1 MGLFSVLDDIQGD
14 VKDISV
20 ATEVITAKDDAT
32 QAFEI
37 YAKPLDKQVLDKF
50 NTLCWL
56 TSTKRTIAPM
66 PKVSLGIAQEVFTML
81 PDASQTNLAKMTA
94 QASAGNKL
102 RLEEIIDAEDL
113 TVPTEIIEA
122 INNILTIYALNKEY
136 IDGVLIGL
144 EHICTTINDNLI
156 RFKDSPPILLYGHV
170 AINLLTTDI
179 VELHHSNGLYSS
191 YDKYAGVL
199 DVKFSKLYESLRNSE
214 ILAEVIPCTGEQHID
229 TSLDSLTRD
238 INNLYCS
245 AIAKVDSL
253 KDFIGVITNIT
264 DTAIINDSSLAE
276 RLNDSL
282 ASMLLLKA
290 VYTVLNTPDN
300 FIAGTASILE
310 FLD

>member
-81 PDASQTNLAKMTA
+81 PDVSQTNLAKMTA

-113 TVPTEIIEA
+113 TVPTEIVEA
-122 INNILTIYALNKEY
+122 IDNILTIYALNKEY

-156 RFKDSPPILLYGHV
+156 RFKDSPPLLLDGHV

-179 VELHHSNGLYSS
+179 GELRYRNGLYSS

-199 DVKFSKLYESLRNSE
+199 DVKFSKLQLALGKPGASVCSSSFTARKSASVRVPAAALRRKPESR
-214 ILAEVIPCTGEQHID
+214 V
-229 TSLDSLTRD
+229 
-238 INNLYCS
+238 
-245 AIAKVDSL
+245 V
-253 KDFIGVITNIT
+253 
-264 DTAIINDSSLAE
+264 
-276 RLNDSL
+276 
-282 ASMLLLKA
+282 
-290 VYTVLNTPDN
+290 
-300 FIAGTASILE
+300 
-310 FLD
+310 